1 MIKKLDKLII
11 RAFLG
16 PFLATFSVL
25 VFIFLMQFIMKYL
38 DQLFGKNLGIGI
50 YAELFLYFA
59 GFMVPQAMPLA
70 ILLACLITYGS
81 LGEYNE
87 LAAIKSAGISL
98 IRVLAPIGVVVML
111 ASVGLYFYNDLILP
125 KANLKAFSLLYDIK
139 SKKVAL
145 DIKPK
150 VFYYDLPGYTVKVN
164 SKDPNDEQGLIGVM
178 IYDHSDGQ
186 GNNNII
192 MAERG
197 RMYTILQDKYLVLEL
212 FNGKNYSEVS
222 SNTPSQEFVL
232 NEFKRSKLVFNLSSF
247 DLSRTNVDLFR
258 SNKMMRNFKELIID
272 VDSLTK
278 EHDKTE
284 DSYKKSLDYYFTY
297 YVRADSGKKAK
308 TIKLDYNSY
317 LAKAK
322 ISEAEKITI
331 LSSATNQ
338 ARNVKSFLQGQDDHL
353 RQLTK
358 DRKQYETEAYK
369 RFTSPF
375 ACFILFLIGAPLG
388 AIIRKG
394 GLGIPVLVGIIFF
407 IIFYLLLSNGEK
419 AAKESQV
426 LVSVGMLAGEA
437 VLLCIGLFFLNQ
449 AWNDASIFDLD
460 FYSTLFKQIFGK
472 KSVADS
478 TERVINSLDD
488 LTAEDLK

>member
-1 MIKKLDKLII
+1 
-11 RAFLG
+11 
-16 PFLATFSVL
+16 
-25 VFIFLMQFIMKYL
+25 
-38 DQLFGKNLGIGI
+38 
-50 YAELFLYFA
+50 
-59 GFMVPQAMPLA
+59 
-70 ILLACLITYGS
+70 
-81 LGEYNE
+81 
-87 LAAIKSAGISL
+87 
-98 IRVLAPIGVVVML
+98 
-111 ASVGLYFYNDLILP
+111 
-125 KANLKAFSLLYDIK
+125 
-139 SKKVAL
+139 
-145 DIKPK
+145 
-150 VFYYDLPGYTVKVN
+150 
-164 SKDPNDEQGLIGVM
+164 
-178 IYDHSDGQ
+178 
-186 GNNNII
+186 

-197 RMYTILQDKYLVLEL
+197 KMYTILQDKYLVLEL

-247 DLSRTNVDLFR
+247 DMSRTNVDLFR
-258 SNKMMRNFKELIID
+258 SNKMMRNFKELITD

-278 EHDKTE
+278 EHDKTK

-297 YVRADSGKKAK
+297 YVRADSSKKVK
-308 TIKLDYNSY
+308 TINLDYNSY
-317 LAKAK
+317 LDKAK
-322 ISEAEKITI
+322 FSAAEKITI

-353 RQLTK
+353 RQLVK

-407 IIFYLLLSNGEK
+407 ILFYLLLSNGEK

-472 KSVADS
+472 KSVTDS